1 MDRWTNSFNQLKH
14 KNSELMHLRRTPTT
28 NKQIAQYL
36 MLITNMNS
44 KHIKQKLSQIYQFIE
59 SIDVFVI
66 VKKIKLV
73 LQDLIDSQP
82 QGWMLMSSTNVTHA
96 CDILCRW

>member
-1 MDRWTNSFNQLKH
+1 
-14 KNSELMHLRRTPTT
+14 MHLRRTPTT

-44 KHIKQKLSQIYQFIE
+44 KHIQQKLSQIYQFIE

-73 LQDLIDSQP
+73 LQDLVDSQP
-82 QGWMLMSSTNVTHA
+82 
-96 CDILCRW
+96 

>member
-1 MDRWTNSFNQLKH
+1 
-14 KNSELMHLRRTPTT
+14 MHLRRTPTT

-82 QGWMLMSSTNVTHA
+82 
-96 CDILCRW
+96 

>member
-1 MDRWTNSFNQLKH
+1 
-14 KNSELMHLRRTPTT
+14 MHLRRTPTT

-44 KHIKQKLSQIYQFIE
+44 SKHIQQKLSQIYQFIE

-82 QGWMLMSSTNVTHA
+82 
-96 CDILCRW
+96 

>member
-1 MDRWTNSFNQLKH
+1 
-14 KNSELMHLRRTPTT
+14 MHLRRTPTT

-44 KHIKQKLSQIYQFIE
+44 KHIQQKLSQIYQFIE

-82 QGWMLMSSTNVTHA
+82 
-96 CDILCRW
+96 

>member
-1 MDRWTNSFNQLKH
+1 
-14 KNSELMHLRRTPTT
+14 MHLRRTPTT

-44 KHIKQKLSQIYQFIE
+44 KHIQQKLSQIYQFIE

-82 QGWMLMSSTNVTHA
+82 QNK
-96 CDILCRW
+96 RNE